1 MLHLSE
7 VRLFRRAVLFSDFNS
22 ILQVCQL
29 LPLAIWDGHYG
40 VIKILPSNFKRE
52 VLCKIYTVA
61 ALGVFQPFLLLL
73 GCFLCS
79 HALRCATWGIDT
91 AVSQH

>member
-1 MLHLSE
+1 MS
-7 VRLFRRAVLFSDFNS
+7 
-22 ILQVCQL
+22 QL
-29 LPLAIWDGHYG
+29 LPLALWDGKYG
-40 VIKILPSNFKRE
+40 VIKILPSDFKRE

-79 HALRCATWGIDT
+79 HALRYAACGGITSWRQQTATT
-91 AVSQH
+91 RTFSYRSCMHAA